1 MRHWFLAVAMVSA
14 TAANAKDIDLRVRT
28 DAQGEYD
35 VAFCARPSPA
45 GGGLPGH
52 MFVAFSK
59 MTADGK
65 RTFVAVG
72 HTVGAGTGAV
82 SAAWSY
88 FGAPVNGLLKE
99 EMYTSVRQQCL
110 NTRVNKEVFDKAFQR
125 TVSPLAALGITSSQD
140 VVLQQY
146 KLGEQDCMA
155 YASSVADDLKPVG
168 LKVPPRG
175 AAELPMAYIKRLIET
190 N

>member
-1 MRHWFLAVAMVSA
+1 ML
-14 TAANAKDIDLRVRT
+14 IDT
-28 DAQGEYD
+28 
-35 VAFCARPSPA
+35 
-45 GGGLPGH
+45 
-52 MFVAFSK
+52 
-59 MTADGK
+59 
-65 RTFVAVG
+65 
-72 HTVGAGTGAV
+72 
-82 SAAWSY
+82 
-88 FGAPVNGLLKE
+88 VNGLLKE